1 MNMEKNEQINTD
13 EAIKN
18 YLKDNETI
26 NNVTAKFGNIQ
37 MIFQICWSILTAIV
51 IGFDIVKDNIYYISN
66 GYELVGFEIIP
77 KFGIGFVYVIVYVI
91 VLVVVIAILH
101 KIECDELRKLMYTET
116 KFNRIEA
123 IKHTRMYDNI
133 IVSDS
138 WNLNVCDN
146 SYYDVD
152 TNTRHNE
159 QADMYIYIDAFRDNH
174 KVSLVVP
181 ISTQSAYELFKNMP
195 KLIVVD
201 KYKIREI
208 KK

>member
-66 GYELVGFEIIP
+66 GYELVGFEIRP
-77 KFGIGFVYVIVYVI
+77 RLGIGFVYVIVYAI

-123 IKHTRMYDNI
+123 INI
-133 IVSDS
+133 LECMII
-138 WNLNVCDN
+138 LL
-146 SYYDVD
+146 Y
-152 TNTRHNE
+152 
-159 QADMYIYIDAFRDNH
+159 
-174 KVSLVVP
+174 
-181 ISTQSAYELFKNMP
+181 
-195 KLIVVD
+195 LIHGT
-201 KYKIREI
+201 
-208 KK
+208 

>member
-77 KFGIGFVYVIVYVI
+77 KFGIGFVYVIVYAI

-159 QADMYIYIDAFRDNH
+159 QADTYIYIDAFRDNH
-174 KVSLVVP
+174 KVSLGVP
-181 ISTQSAYELFKNMP
+181 ISTKSAYELFKNMT